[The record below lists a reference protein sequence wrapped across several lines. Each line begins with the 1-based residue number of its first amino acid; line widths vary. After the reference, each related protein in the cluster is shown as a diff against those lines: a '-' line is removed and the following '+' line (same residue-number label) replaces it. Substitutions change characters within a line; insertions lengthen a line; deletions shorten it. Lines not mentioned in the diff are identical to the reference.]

1 MSESIA
7 DIFRNALLNTI
18 TSLQAQGVSESE
30 ISKRLNQDRITD
42 AMKKLIEQ
50 AASDIFNDIKE
61 AKYEIEHETNIARSS
76 FLAHHNEIWSHCLTN
91 SEAMYVIA
99 VEAAEEFCDYVANK
113 VPDDEQTKKLYT
125 FLVLQYIHG
134 RCCQEFLEILHLVKW
149 GFADCAYARWR
160 SMFEL
165 CCIAE
170 FIRRQGET
178 IAKQYYEKSQTG
190 EHNYEW
196 TTGAVNNKGKTIT
209 VKSFQAIMDNIKID
223 QSWRKQYEMSC
234 LIVHGSPQGT
244 FKRLCLSNDKQMVVV
259 GQSDYGITTPAEHSA
274 SSLQWIT
281 AIFLSIFPNLDSITY
296 SKVLEKW
303 VEVIRTSYFTTE
315 EECFNNEKEV

>member
-7 DIFRNALLNTI
+7 DIFKNALLNTI
-18 TSLQAQGVSESE
+18 TSLQAQGLSESE

-42 AMKKLIEQ
+42 SMQKIIGYAT
-50 AASDIFNDIKE
+50 SDIFKSLTNT
-61 AKYEIEHETNIARSS
+61 KYEIEHDTGIVRTS
-76 FLAHHNEIWSHCLTN
+76 FLAHHNEIWSHCFTN
-91 SEAMYVIA
+91 SEVMYVLA
-99 VEAAEEFCDYVANK
+99 VEAAEEFCEYVANN
-113 VPDDEQTKKLYT
+113 VTEDEQTKKQYT

-134 RCCQEFLEILHLVKW
+134 RCCQEFLEILHLMKW

-178 IAKQYYEKSQTG
+178 IAKQYYDKSQTD

-196 TTGAVNNKGKTIT
+196 TTGAVNDKGKTIT
-209 VKSFQAIMDNIKID
+209 VKSFQTIMDNIKID
-223 QSWRKQYEMSC
+223 QSWKEQYEKSC
-234 LIVHGSPQGT
+234 LIVHGTPQGT
-244 FKRLCLSNDKQMVVV
+244 FKRLCLKDEKQMVVV

-274 SSLQWIT
+274 ISLQWIT
-281 AIFLSIFPNLDSITY
+281 AIFLSIFPNLDSIVH
-296 SKVLEKW
+296 SGILEKW
-303 VEVIRTSYFTTE
+303 VEEIRTSYFSTAD
-315 EECFNNEKEV
+315 ECFSD